1 MKKFVILSI
10 SSFLIGCLVGLV
22 IIVLV
27 GYRLFFSQKIAE
39 SFEVNSPE
47 LATKVLVATQ
57 GSSFKNALVA
67 GITEDLG
74 KKQVYIKV
82 IDVSA
87 LPEINEA
94 EWHALVLVNT
104 CQGGKMQADAKDYLA
119 RAKEL
124 EKIILLITSGSGSW
138 KPEDSPVD
146 SISSASRKKQ
156 VQPLVTEILKRLDGI
171 LENVS
176 R

>member
-1 MKKFVILSI
+1 MKVLKIG
-10 SSFLIGCLVGLV
+10 LIVVGCLVGLV
-22 IIVLV
+22 IIAAV
-27 GYRLFFSQKIAE
+27 GYRLFFSQKVAE

-57 GSSFKNALVA
+57 GSSFKNALVS

-94 EWHALVLVNT
+94 EWHALVVVNT
-104 CQGGKMQADAKDYLA
+104 CQSGKMQADAKDYLA

-124 EKIILLITSGSGSW
+124 KKIILLTTSGSGSW
-138 KPEDSPVD
+138 KPEEVPVD

-176 R
+176 G